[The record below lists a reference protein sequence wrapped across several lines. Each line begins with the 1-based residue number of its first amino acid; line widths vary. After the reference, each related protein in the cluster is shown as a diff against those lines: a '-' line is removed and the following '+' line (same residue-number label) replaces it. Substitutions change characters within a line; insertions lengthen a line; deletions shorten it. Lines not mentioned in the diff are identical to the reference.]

1 MFKLME
7 DKTTVIFQVMAVMLL
22 IGSLM
27 TIGAANL
34 SAIFTLMQEIIDNTD
49 VIIGMV
55 IMGVTI
61 GIAIFIGS
69 WIQKLLDRTVS
80 GKK

>member
-1 MFKLME
+1 MFKLIE
-7 DKTTVIFQVMAVMLL
+7 DKNTVIIQIVAVLML

-34 SAIFTLMQEIIDNTD
+34 SAIFALMQEIIDNTD

-61 GIAIFIGS
+61 GIAIFIGT